1 MKKAHF
7 RKPYRIKKKKSIL
20 KNRFFLFGILVLFV
34 FTWIFYF
41 FVFAKTF
48 QLEKIII
55 NGQNKVSEQEIKI
68 IVEQGIGEK
77 LLFWEIKSIFLVN
90 LDKIREN
97 ILNNF
102 PQIDNVEIKKGF
114 PDTLNLKVMERKEI
128 GIFCA
133 NEKCFLLDEKGI
145 IFADVLQQQELIKI
159 QNSAID
165 RELKLG
171 EQAVDKELLSKILQ
185 VVVKLKKDLK
195 ISLDEVL
202 IINKQR
208 LNIKTSENWEIYL
221 NPEQDINWQLLKLSS
236 VLEEEIPLEKRKDL
250 EYIDLRFGNYSPYKY
265 RD

>member
-1 MKKAHF
+1 MI
-7 RKPYRIKKKKSIL
+7 RRPYRVKKKKSFL
-20 KNRFFLFGILVLFV
+20 KNRFFLCGVLVLV
-34 FTWIFYF
+34 ISIEIFYLVCF
-41 FVFAKTF
+41 CSFF
-48 QLEKIII
+48 QLEKIIVS
-55 NGQNKVSEQEIKI
+55 GEEKVSKQEIKI

-77 LLFWEIKSIFLVN
+77 LLFLQTKSIFLVN
-90 LDKIREN
+90 LNKIREN

-102 PQIDNVEIKKGF
+102 SQIDNIEIKKGF
-114 PDTLNLKVMERKEI
+114 PDSLNLLVMERKEI
-128 GIFCA
+128 GVFCE
-133 NEKCFLLDEKGI
+133 NNICFLLDEKGI
-145 IFADVLQQQELIKI
+145 IFEKVLETPELIKI
-159 QNSAID
+159 QNTAID

-171 EQAVDKELLSKILQ
+171 EQVVDKELLSKILQ

-195 ISLDEVL
+195 ISLDKVL

-208 LNIKTSENWEIYL
+208 LNIKTFEGWEIYL